1 MIRDGEIAVNSKAF
15 DSTNP
20 IYIFA
25 IYLQITLGLTTLIW
39 AGKKGRYI
47 RCVAKSEVAQ
57 MCIIYPDGPLIYSF

>member
-1 MIRDGEIAVNSKAF
+1 MYRDGEIAVNSTVNNKAF

-25 IYLQITLGLTTLIW
+25 IYLQITSGLATLIW
-39 AGKKGRYI
+39 AGKKGHYI

-57 MCIIYPDGPLIYSF
+57 SVLYILMDA